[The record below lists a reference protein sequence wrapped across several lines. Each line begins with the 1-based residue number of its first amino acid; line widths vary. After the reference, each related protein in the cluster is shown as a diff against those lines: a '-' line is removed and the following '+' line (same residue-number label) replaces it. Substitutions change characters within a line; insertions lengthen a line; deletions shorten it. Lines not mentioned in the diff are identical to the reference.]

1 MARAAARIDAVRG
14 FNRFY
19 TTRIGALREGFLQST
34 FSLSEV
40 RVLYELAHRPST
52 SAAEL
57 ARDLG
62 LDAGYLSR
70 ILRRFSQRGLVHRRR
85 SKNDG
90 RRAIIELGPRGR
102 RAFAPLEERQ
112 REEVRGLLEGLGDA
126 EQERIVEAMRTI
138 EQLLSPQSVPPAPYL
153 LRTHEPG
160 DIGWVISRHGA
171 LYAQEYGWD
180 ESFEVLVGDIAINF
194 LRTFDPK
201 RERCWIAERAG
212 RNVGCV
218 FLVKKSDEVAQ
229 LRLLLV
235 EPEGRGLGIGRRLV
249 EECIAFARRSRYR
262 RIVLWT
268 NDILHAAR
276 HIYESLGFTLREAE
290 KHHSFGHDLVGQYW
304 ELELCGP

>member
-1 MARAAARIDAVRG
+1 MPRAAAAGARVDAVRG

-19 TTRIGALREGFLQST
+19 TTRIGALREGFLQSA

-40 RVLYELAHRPST
+40 RVLYELAHRPRATAS
-52 SAAEL
+52 EL

-70 ILRRFSQRGLVHRRR
+70 ILRRFAQRGFVHRRR
-85 SKNDG
+85 SKDDG
-90 RRAIIELGPRGR
+90 RQAILELGPRGR
-102 RAFAPLEERQ
+102 RAFAPLEQRQ
-112 REEVRGLLEGLGDA
+112 REEVRGLLEGLDDA
-126 EQERIVEAMRTI
+126 GQERIVEAMRTI
-138 EQLLSPQSVPPAPYL
+138 EELLSPRTSAAAPYL
-153 LRTHEPG
+153 LRTHQPG

-180 ESFEVLVGDIAINF
+180 DSFEVLVGDIAIDF

-201 RERCWIAERAG
+201 RERCWIAERSG

-218 FLVKKSDEVAQ
+218 FLVKKSEDIAQ

-249 EECIAFARRSRYR
+249 EECIAFARRSRYKS
-262 RIVLWT
+262 IVLWT

-276 HIYESLGFTLREAE
+276 HIYESLGFKLTESE

-304 ELELCGP
+304 ELAL